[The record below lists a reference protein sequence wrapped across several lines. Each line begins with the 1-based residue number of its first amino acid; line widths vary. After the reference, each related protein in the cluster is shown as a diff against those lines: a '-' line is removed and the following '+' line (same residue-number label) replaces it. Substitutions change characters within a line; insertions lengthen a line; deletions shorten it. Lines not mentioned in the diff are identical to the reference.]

1 MGVEGRLLSLFD
13 GLALKK
19 NLGNAFFVGPTLAI
33 AFQGGSMLNF
43 VWTPQV
49 AGRALPA
56 SAPGPLDLDNFERHH
71 LRVKFATIFL
81 FIMQSL
87 QANTF

>member
-1 MGVEGRLLSLFD
+1 LLSSFA
-13 GLALKK
+13 GLALNQ

-49 AGRALPA
+49 AGRAFPA

-71 LRVKFATIFL
+71 FRVKFET
-81 FIMQSL
+81 SL
-87 QANTF
+87 K